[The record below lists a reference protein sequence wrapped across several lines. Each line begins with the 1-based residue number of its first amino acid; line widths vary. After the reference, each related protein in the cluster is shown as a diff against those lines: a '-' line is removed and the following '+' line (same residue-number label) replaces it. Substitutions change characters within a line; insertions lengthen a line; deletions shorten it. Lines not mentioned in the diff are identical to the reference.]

1 VNFSNRSARRALART
16 GDVVNTHQRAL
27 ELVSSELGSLK
38 ARVKTLSEDLVHAR
52 SAHHDLV
59 NRTYA
64 FERLSWRGRLR
75 WLFGVKKR
83 VPPPTPAPGDILEYP
98 AVAPGS
104 TLKRYRREVAGVLV
118 HSDHYD
124 GPYTPV
130 VITDDQLP

>member
-27 ELVSSELGSLK
+27 ELVSSELASLK
-38 ARVKTLSEDLVHAR
+38 VRVQTLSEDLVHAR

-75 WLFGVKKR
+75 WLFGVKER
-83 VPPPTPAPGDILEYP
+83 VPTPMPAPGDIVE
-98 AVAPGS
+98 AAPVGR
-104 TLKRYRREVAGVLV
+104 LKRYRREVAGVLV